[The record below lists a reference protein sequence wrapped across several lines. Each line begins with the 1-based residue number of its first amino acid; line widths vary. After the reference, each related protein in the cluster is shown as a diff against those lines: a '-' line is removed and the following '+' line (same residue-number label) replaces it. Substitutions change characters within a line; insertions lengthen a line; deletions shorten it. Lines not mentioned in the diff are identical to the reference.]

1 MERIGDVQRDL
12 IQAIS
17 TEKIIQWY
25 TFPIVMRLV
34 DSLNGSINHAAT
46 LGARS
51 TVHATTTTAN
61 VGFRCAKAPKRRTE
75 YHYVDHDETSNG
87 QLALEDQFGKRD
99 MIPQMGWEDRHWNDD
114 EDEDELDDD
123 TIMNI
128 GVGKKKKRVIKKQE
142 RYSNEL

>member
-1 MERIGDVQRDL
+1 
-12 IQAIS
+12 
-17 TEKIIQWY
+17 
-25 TFPIVMRLV
+25 
-34 DSLNGSINHAAT
+34 
-46 LGARS
+46 
-51 TVHATTTTAN
+51 
-61 VGFRCAKAPKRRTE
+61 
-75 YHYVDHDETSNG
+75 
-87 QLALEDQFGKRD
+87 